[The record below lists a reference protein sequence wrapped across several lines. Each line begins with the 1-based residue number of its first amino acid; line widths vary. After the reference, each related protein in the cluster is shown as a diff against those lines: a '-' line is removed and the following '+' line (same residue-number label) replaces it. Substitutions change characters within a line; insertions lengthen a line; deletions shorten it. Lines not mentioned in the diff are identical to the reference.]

1 MTKVIYLLF
10 IILLYG
16 CTENPKIEKHYKRDN
31 NIIYIKDK
39 IKEIKLDNILIGG
52 VIRLYPINEYLIIED
67 YKSLDK
73 QIHIFNKKEFKYITS
88 IAKKGQGPGEVANIG
103 YIGIDEVNR
112 RFYVSDHGKQK
123 IFIYQIDSI
132 ILNPSYM
139 PQTKMKMDEKL
150 FPSEYTYINDTL
162 CIGRIIKP
170 IGNTDYKPFI
180 AKWNMNT
187 EEIKPMKYENKKI
200 EKKRIN
206 FALSK
211 EYSIYAE
218 CYNNYDL
225 ITICDI
231 NGNLRYN
238 IYGPNWSYSPNKNSY
253 YNNAIFCKDRL
264 VVSFIG
270 DDKDSYLPNKLI
282 VFNTTG
288 DYIKTLKTGYNIS
301 NFCFDKE
308 NNRIIMSL
316 VDTIQLAYLDL
327 NEILN

>member
-218 CYNNYDL
+218 CKMEL
-225 ITICDI
+225 
-231 NGNLRYN
+231 
-238 IYGPNWSYSPNKNSY
+238 
-253 YNNAIFCKDRL
+253 
-264 VVSFIG
+264 
-270 DDKDSYLPNKLI
+270 
-282 VFNTTG
+282 
-288 DYIKTLKTGYNIS
+288 
-301 NFCFDKE
+301 
-308 NNRIIMSL
+308 
-316 VDTIQLAYLDL
+316 
-327 NEILN
+327 